1 MYKRQVFSGDVGNI
15 NQPIIKDP
23 KTVREADYVV
33 IESTYGNRLHGDEIP
48 DYVGEFTRIL
58 RETFA
63 KGGNVVIPAFS
74 VGRTQEMLYYLR
86 KIKQNQM
93 LSSFQNFE
101 VYVDSPLAIE
111 ATNIF
116 NKNVLE
122 CFREKDLEMIKNG
135 VNPIGFPGLKTTVS
149 SDESRSIN
157 FIKTPKVI
165 ISASG
170 MCEAGRIRH
179 HLKHN
184 PVSYTHL
191 TLPTKR
197 IV

>member
-1 MYKRQVFSGDVGNI
+1 
-15 NQPIIKDP
+15 
-23 KTVREADYVV
+23 
-33 IESTYGNRLHGDEIP
+33 
-48 DYVGEFTRIL
+48 
-58 RETFA
+58 
-63 KGGNVVIPAFS
+63 
-74 VGRTQEMLYYLR
+74 MLYYLR

-122 CFREKDLEMIKNG
+122 CFREEDLEMIKNG

-157 FIKTPKVI
+157 L
-165 ISASG
+165 S
-170 MCEAGRIRH
+170 RH
-179 HLKHN
+179 
-184 PVSYTHL
+184 
-191 TLPTKR
+191 R
-197 IV
+197 R

>member
-1 MYKRQVFSGDVGNI
+1 MWAKEEEDECKLIFSGDIGNGNRALI
-15 NQPIIKDP
+15 RDP
-23 KTVREADYVV
+23 EIPESADYL
-33 IESTYGNRLHGDEIP
+33 IMESTYGDRNHEVPP
-48 DYVGEFTRIL
+48 DYASELARVL
-58 RETFA
+58 AVTFA
-63 KGGNVVIPAFS
+63 RGGNVVIPAFS

-157 FIKTPKVI
+157 FIKV
-165 ISASG
+165 
-170 MCEAGRIRH
+170 
-179 HLKHN
+179 
-184 PVSYTHL
+184 
-191 TLPTKR
+191 
-197 IV
+197 